1 MKSSRT
7 GGNLKV
13 TKEKVENCQA
23 FLTVEMEPAEMEAG
37 MQDAYLHLVERANI
51 PGFRKGKAPRA
62 IVERNLGKGRLLEE
76 AIDHII
82 PQAYEQACKEQEIE
96 PYAQPSLEIT
106 KAEPLTFKAVV
117 PLTPN
122 VTLGE
127 YKSIR
132 MKPEVVDIKDGNIDS
147 VLEELRHQHATW
159 EPVDRTL
166 DYNDIAT
173 IDINSDSE
181 EKPLVQK
188 IASQYLVSKDSLSPA
203 PGFAAQIVGMKKGE
217 TKEFDLTFPADYPS
231 SQFAGKQAHFKVT
244 LHEVK
249 EEKLPELNDAF
260 AASIS
265 KELKDIPTLREE
277 VVKSLKLRGEERARM
292 DFEEK
297 IINTAVE
304 QSKVEYPP
312 VIIDLEINRIIN
324 DQARQLQMTGQGMD
338 DYLRSIKKTPE
349 QLQEDLRP
357 IAIRNVNA
365 SLVLSKISEME
376 KIEVSEDEIK
386 NGINNMVR
394 SIGDDKKEEM
404 IKLLDTPQ
412 NRQSITQ
419 SLKTRKTIERLTEIA
434 KSTDIAKSA
443 GSSGKKKK
451 KKEEEK

>member
-1 MKSSRT
+1 M
-7 GGNLKV
+7 KV

-37 MQDAYLHLVERANI
+37 MQDAYRHLVQRANI

-62 IVERNLGKGRLLEE
+62 VVERTLGKGRLLEE

-82 PQAYEQACKEQEIE
+82 PQAYEQACKEQSIE
-96 PYAQPSLEIT
+96 PYAQPSVEIT

-122 VTLGE
+122 VTPGD

-132 MKPEVVDIKDGNIDS
+132 MTPEVADVKDENVNS

-159 EPVDRTL
+159 EPVDRAV
-166 DYNDIAT
+166 DYNDMAT

-181 EKPLVQK
+181 EKPLIQK
-188 IASQYLVSKDSLSPA
+188 IGSQYYVSKDSISPA

-217 TKEFDLTFPADYPS
+217 TKEFDLTFPADYPTT
-231 SQFAGKQAHFKVT
+231 QFAGKQARFKVT

-249 EEKLPELNDAF
+249 EEKLPDLNDGF

-265 KELKDIPTLREE
+265 TEFNTLDALLEE
-277 VVKSLKLRGEERARM
+277 VVKSLKLGAKERARR

-297 IINTAVE
+297 VINAAVE
-304 QSKVEYPP
+304 QSKIESPP

-324 DQARQLQMTGQGMD
+324 DQARQLQMTGRGMD
-338 DYLRSIKKTPE
+338 DYLRSINKTPA

-357 IAIRNVNA
+357 VAVRNVNA

-376 KIEVSEDEIK
+376 KIEVTEDEIK
-386 NGINNMVR
+386 NGIDNMVR
-394 SIGDDKKEEM
+394 SIGGGKKEEK
-404 IKLLDTPQ
+404 IKNLDTPPKPPSLT
-412 NRQSITQ
+412 QSI
-419 SLKTRKTIERLTEIA
+419 KTRKTIERI
-434 KSTDIAKSA
+434 TDIAKNT
-443 GSSGKKKK
+443 GSSGEE
-451 KKEEEK
+451 KKEEVKNE